1 MIGLIGLLAGDI
13 LYEAV
18 KFAVMLL
25 LLVGGVLIGGKLRV
39 RSDARKAAK
48 KAAEQNGKPAE
59 ESSIID

>member
-25 LLVGGVLIGGKLRV
+25 LLVGGVFIGGKLRM
-39 RSDARKAAK
+39 RSDAK
-48 KAAEQNGKPAE
+48 KAAKRAAEQDTNPAE
-59 ESSIID
+59 ESLKTD